1 MKMTEY
7 TWRELLRDYNV
18 TDKNIGYFMPC
29 NSPVK
34 RAINETR
41 KSMKRYDSSYISEG
55 RRGSIK
61 ICIMP
66 SSGRKVPIVAVKDIK
81 KQTYT
86 KFSQGYLPPEIAVR
100 CPVVVY
106 DQSLAD
112 NKEKVISL
120 ILQWY
125 RYPLRFQ
132 RQVKRDE
139 VKRMAEVLL
148 KYADNKKEGE

>member
-1 MKMTEY
+1 
-7 TWRELLRDYNV
+7 
-18 TDKNIGYFMPC
+18 
-29 NSPVK
+29 
-34 RAINETR
+34 
-41 KSMKRYDSSYISEG
+41 MKRYDSSYISEG

-66 SSGRKVPIVAVKDIK
+66 SSDRKVPIVVVKDIK

-112 NKEKVISL
+112 HKEKVISL
-120 ILQWY
+120 ILKWY

-148 KYADNKKEGE
+148 KYAENKAEEK

>member
-1 MKMTEY
+1 M
-7 TWRELLRDYNV
+7 
-18 TDKNIGYFMPC
+18 
-29 NSPVK
+29 
-34 RAINETR
+34 
-41 KSMKRYDSSYISEG
+41 
-55 RRGSIK
+55 
-61 ICIMP
+61 
-66 SSGRKVPIVAVKDIK
+66 
-81 KQTYT
+81 
-86 KFSQGYLPPEIAVR
+86 R

-148 KYADNKKEGE
+148 KYAENKAEEK

>member
-18 TDKNIGYFMPC
+18 TDKNIGYFLPC
-29 NSPVK
+29 NPPVK

-66 SSGRKVPIVAVKDIK
+66 SFDRKVPNVVVKDIK

-106 DQSLAD
+106 DQRLAD
-112 NKEKVISL
+112 DKEKVTSL

-125 RYPLRFQ
+125 CYPLRFQ
-132 RQVKRDE
+132 RQAKRDE

-148 KYADNKKEGE
+148 KYAENKAEEK

>member
-7 TWRELLRDYNV
+7 TWRELLRDYEV
-18 TDKNIGYFMPC
+18 TDKNIHYFLPC
-29 NSPVK
+29 NPPVK
-34 RAINETR
+34 RAVNETR
-41 KSMKRYDSSYISEG
+41 KSMKRYDASYISEG

-66 SSGRKVPIVAVKDIK
+66 SSDNKIPIVVVKDIK
-81 KQTYT
+81 NQTYT
-86 KFSQGYLPPEIAVR
+86 KFSQGYLLPEIAVR

-106 DQSLAD
+106 DQSLED

-125 RYPLRFQ
+125 LYPLRFQ
-132 RQVKRDE
+132 RKAKRAE

-148 KYADNKKEGE
+148 KYAENKAEE

>member
-1 MKMTEY
+1 MKMIEY

-18 TDKNIGYFMPC
+18 TDKNIGYFLPC
-29 NSPVK
+29 NPPVK

-66 SSGRKVPIVAVKDIK
+66 SSGKVPIVVVKDIK

-139 VKRMAEVLL
+139 VKRMAVLL
-148 KYADNKKEGE
+148 KYAENKKEGE

>member
-7 TWRELLRDYNV
+7 TWRELLQDYNV
-18 TDKNIGYFMPC
+18 TDKNIGYFLPC
-29 NSPVK
+29 NPPVK

-66 SSGRKVPIVAVKDIK
+66 SSARKVPIVVVKAIK

-148 KYADNKKEGE
+148 KYAENKKAGE